1 MQWNLV
7 TNSIGDFY
15 DSKVRSNAQIKVFK
29 YHFSSETKYSSK
41 LVSYFFKKFGNLK

>member
-15 DSKVRSNAQIKVFK
+15 DLKVPSKCQNKNK
-29 YHFSSETKYSSK
+29 YLSVT
-41 LVSYFFKKFGNLK
+41 LVLKQNMVVNVTF